1 MAHPRRDY
9 RYRLRK
15 YPRRR
20 GIIWRW
26 FIFEG
31 GTSSPVETGIILEP
45 DRDKAEAAAK
55 EAIERLRML
64 PGGFADMVPD
74 GEDTEVAFTR
84 IQGMI
89 DSMTKEERRNP
100 DIIDGNRR
108 RRIAPDV
115 FVVKGVPKGD
125 RLNYLTWEEGK
136 GPDVVIELTSRSTRA
151 TTTSSRPGRR

>member
-1 MAHPRRDY
+1 MAHPQRDY

-55 EAIERLRML
+55 EAIERLRMNFRSHL
-64 PGGFADMVPD
+64 LHCRVCKEPLTPTD
-74 GEDTEVAFTR
+74 GEYALKYFLVEATTR
-84 IQGMI
+84 NGVDLQM
-89 DSMTKEERRNP
+89 KHR
-100 DIIDGNRR
+100 
-108 RRIAPDV
+108 APQ
-115 FVVKGVPKGD
+115 
-125 RLNYLTWEEGK
+125 GK
-136 GPDVVIELTSRSTRA
+136 GR
-151 TTTSSRPGRR
+151 GGG